1 MLEASRN
8 KLKTCRTASE
18 RSVRPRSVPFL
29 EPPSSGP
36 RLRPFQGRMTGG
48 HGPTVEAWFGRS
60 VPVVT
65 KALMKLL
72 LSGFG
77 LYPKVRRAP
86 GGAPDPMGRRWED
99 DVPNCFSSEPSDPRL
114 MDEARPADHTPLDVY
129 RAVSTAVVP
138 CLACNSSEVRK
149 PQPFFSL

>member
-86 GGAPDPMGRRWED
+86 GGAPDP
-99 DVPNCFSSEPSDPRL
+99 RL